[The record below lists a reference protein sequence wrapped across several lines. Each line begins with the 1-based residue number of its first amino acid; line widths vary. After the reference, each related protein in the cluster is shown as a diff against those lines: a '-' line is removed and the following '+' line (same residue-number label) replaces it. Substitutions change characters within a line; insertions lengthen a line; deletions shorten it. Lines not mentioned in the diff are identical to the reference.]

1 MFDPQ
6 VLCNNILT
14 QFLQQSN
21 NIRLLMT
28 YIFLFKAQ
36 GSKNGENWISKQII
50 LFAEIQ
56 GFFIKSN

>member
-36 GSKNGENWISKQII
+36 GSKNGENWISKKII